1 MTHEELVINPPF
13 SWNNKNIGAF
23 QALMLAR
30 VQISCILMCVID
42 IGLGVREPPF
52 NIEYRDDKCIVS
64 IGYFGNTKRLPNF
77 RSSRQLY
84 DVYHV
89 ETDKISIILN
99 FEGHYKHS
107 LGLFTATA

>member
-42 IGLGVREPPF
+42 IGLGVREP
-52 NIEYRDDKCIVS
+52 RSTSS
-64 IGYFGNTKRLPNF
+64 IGTTSASCPLAT
-77 RSSRQLY
+77 S
-84 DVYHV
+84 
-89 ETDKISIILN
+89 ETRKDFQI
-99 FEGHYKHS
+99 FEAVASCTTYTTWK
-107 LGLFTATA
+107 LIK